1 MNIINKK
8 SQKTSPKN
16 KKEVFVS
23 YKIKELKNEDR
34 PREKLLALGPNHLKT
49 QELLA
54 LILNVGTKN
63 EDVLTMSTRLLKEY
77 GEKEIIYQKNP
88 NSVAK
93 DLNIPLTN
101 ACQIVACFE
110 LGRRF
115 YQTKNNCPPIIRNST
130 QAFQYLKNMGTK
142 QREELRGLYL
152 NNHYQLIHDEIISL
166 GTLTSTVVEPRE
178 VFRPAFEYAAAAVII
193 AHNHPSNI
201 LKPSAADLKITK
213 KLKAAG
219 QILNIELLDHIIIGQ
234 NKFFSII

>member
-88 NSVAK
+88 NSLAK
-93 DLNIPLTN
+93 DLNIPLTK

-115 YQTKNNCPPIIRNST
+115 YQT
-130 QAFQYLKNMGTK
+130 G
-142 QREELRGLYL
+142 G
-152 NNHYQLIHDEIISL
+152 
-166 GTLTSTVVEPRE
+166 
-178 VFRPAFEYAAAAVII
+178 
-193 AHNHPSNI
+193 
-201 LKPSAADLKITK
+201 
-213 KLKAAG
+213 
-219 QILNIELLDHIIIGQ
+219 
-234 NKFFSII
+234 